1 MYNLYLA
8 VFFPHDFLWDCRIGA
23 KKIKKTR
30 TLPCNVFV
38 AFCTLCT
45 CWHSCIARKN
55 CCFMMV
61 SHLKSLQNRCK
72 KVFIKHK
79 RTWNIFEPKVMVTLW
94 HHSDI
99 SVHPRFHF
107 GHSVRWKTW
116 RAEPV
121 NSTIHKSC
129 FAMGRQPGW
138 SHSRVIGFILLQN
151 TLEKCSGCRLRLAP
165 LGSKEARRWGSEKHM
180 KKIKDETYDM

>member
-1 MYNLYLA
+1 M
-8 VFFPHDFLWDCRIGA
+8 
-23 KKIKKTR
+23 
-30 TLPCNVFV
+30 FV

-45 CWHSCIARKN
+45 CWHSCIARKT
-55 CCFMMV
+55 CCFKMI
-61 SHLKSLQNRCK
+61 SHVKSLQNRYK

-116 RAEPV
+116 RPEPV

-129 FAMGRQPGW
+129 FAMGRQAGW

-151 TLEKCSGCRLRLAP
+151 TLEKCSGCRPRLAP
-165 LGSKEARRWGSEKHM
+165 LGSKEARRWGSEKHVSEKHM
-180 KKIKDETYDM
+180 KK